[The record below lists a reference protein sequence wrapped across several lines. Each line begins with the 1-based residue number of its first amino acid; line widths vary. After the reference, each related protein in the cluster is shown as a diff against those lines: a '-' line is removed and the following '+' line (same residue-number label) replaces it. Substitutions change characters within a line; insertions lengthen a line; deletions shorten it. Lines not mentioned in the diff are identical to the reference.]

1 MRQSSG
7 IRGFRRALRGLL
19 GVNRLNNG
27 FVERV
32 VQVAAQ
38 LRREEPELGAFN
50 VTRRDWSLSGH
61 NFLAV
66 QAVLEEMREKAHARE
81 EKKHLEPSDGVEAV
95 LVERVRPR
103 NLMRVRDARETLRH
117 IGPRLHERRLDLGRA
132 QKARSMALWTA
143 DTADE
148 REIATA

>member
-1 MRQSSG
+1 MRQSG

-19 GVNRLNNG
+19 GVKRLDNG

-38 LRREEPELGAFN
+38 LRKEEPELGAFN
-50 VTRRDWSLSGH
+50 VTKRDWSLSGH

-66 QAVLEEMREKAHARE
+66 QTVLDDMKEKAHAHD
-81 EKKHLEPSDGVEAV
+81 EKLQLKSTGGVEAV

-103 NLMRVRDARETLRH
+103 NLKRARKESELPVRH
-117 IGPRLHERRLDLGRA
+117 FGPRLHEKRLDLGRA
-132 QKARSMALWTA
+132 RKARDVAAWTA

-148 REIATA
+148 REVALA